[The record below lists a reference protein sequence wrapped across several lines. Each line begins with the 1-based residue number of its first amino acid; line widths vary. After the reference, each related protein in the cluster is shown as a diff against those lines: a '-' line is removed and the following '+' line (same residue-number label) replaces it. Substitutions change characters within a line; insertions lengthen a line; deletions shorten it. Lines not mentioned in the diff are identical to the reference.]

1 MGGGHSKKWLEQVMD
16 LKGIAELVG
25 NFGVPT
31 ILLFWVV
38 FRLDRFLNQLVE
50 KLEKYN
56 KELGEVGYAL
66 RDIVQLMK
74 GK

>member
-1 MGGGHSKKWLEQVMD
+1 MD
-16 LKGIAELVG
+16 LKEIITLAG

-31 ILLFWVV
+31 LLLFWVV

-66 RDIVQLMK
+66 RDIVEVMK

>member
-1 MGGGHSKKWLEQVMD
+1 MD
-16 LKGIAELVG
+16 LKEIITLAG

-31 ILLFWVV
+31 LLLFWVV
-38 FRLDRFLNQLVE
+38 LRLDRFLNQLVE

-66 RDIVQLMK
+66 RDIVEVMK

>member
-1 MGGGHSKKWLEQVMD
+1 MD
-16 LKGIAELVG
+16 LKEIITLAG

-31 ILLFWVV
+31 LLLFWIV
-38 FRLDRFLNQLVE
+38 FRLDRFLRELVD

-66 RDIVQLMK
+66 RDIVEIMK
-74 GK
+74 EK